1 MAILRVE
8 IVNRASATMGIEPQ
22 RMLLLGP
29 LPLGLNAVGSLNY
42 ENGPAFENSL
52 A

>member
-1 MAILRVE
+1 
-8 IVNRASATMGIEPQ
+8 
-22 RMLLLGP
+22 MLLLSAFS
-29 LPLGLNAVGSLNY
+29 LALNAVGSLNY